1 MKNVHLVVSAL
12 TILLG
17 AAHVGFTPV
26 FYRQFDVAAL
36 WFVGTG
42 LATVFLGVANVFLA
56 GRNEAAMRWVGAAT
70 NLVGLGFITTLAV
83 MLKAPQGYLGVVL
96 VLGLLVGGLRSGRLD
111 AAHRASR
118 GDAVSRPTVKP

>member
-1 MKNVHLVVSAL
+1 MKKAHLVFSVL

-26 FYRQFDVAAL
+26 FYRQFDLGAM

-56 GRNEAAMRWVGAAT
+56 GRSEPAMRLLGAAM
-70 NLVGLGFITTLAV
+70 NLVGLGFISTLAV
-83 MLKAPQGYLGVVL
+83 MLKAPQGYLGVGFALGML
-96 VLGLLVGGLRSGRLD
+96 VCGLRSGK
-111 AAHRASR
+111 A
-118 GDAVSRPTVKP
+118 